1 MSESFDFDAPD
12 HFTAGAI
19 GQPGQR
25 IFYLQ
30 SRQAGRV
37 VTLKAEKEQVRA
49 LGDYLADLLAKLPEA
64 GEAAPR
70 DLELIEPVEEAWAI
84 GSIGLGWDDERQRVI
99 IIVHEAVAGEEIEEE
114 PTAEEPLGAAAA
126 AEEEAAVGTPPVE
139 EGASARFALTR
150 AQAAAFVAR
159 AESLVKAGRPI
170 CPMCSQPKDP
180 GGHVCPR
187 SNGHVVH

>member
-1 MSESFDFDAPD
+1 V
-12 HFTAGAI
+12 
-19 GQPGQR
+19 
-25 IFYLQ
+25 FYLQ

-64 GEAAPR
+64 GETAPR
-70 DLELIEPVEEAWAI
+70 DLELIEPIEEAWAI

-114 PTAEEPLGAAAA
+114 PGEETIVEEPAAVDEPA
-126 AEEEAAVGTPPVE
+126 AETPPVD
-139 EGASARFALTR
+139 EGASARFSLTR
-150 AQAAAFVAR
+150 AQAAAFVTR

-180 GGHVCPR
+180 AGHVCPR
-187 SNGHVVH
+187 SNGHVAH